1 MIDALIVKI
10 ELLTA
15 IGFEIAV
22 GVYIIWRLLRRD
34 N

>member
-10 ELLTA
+10 ELLTGIA
-15 IGFEIAV
+15 IEVAV
-22 GVYIIWRLLRRD
+22 GIYIIWRLLKRG